1 MSNNLQ
7 DVAPSIHP
15 AAAPEG
21 RPTAIRHF
29 ILAAVALAA
38 SSAYLTR
45 HCIVVANTTI
55 QSELQFTTEQM
66 GWILAVFNI
75 GYFAFQVPGGALA
88 NRFGTRVALP
98 ALSVLWSMLAAW
110 TGSVSSYIPM
120 LLSRATFG
128 AAQAGLVPNTAKII
142 NDWIPVNRRGSSGAT
157 IGAAMSI
164 GAVITM
170 GLTAMLLE
178 HAHWR
183 TVYYMYSLV
192 GIVWAGGYFAF
203 AREKPSD
210 HPWVNP
216 QERALIAA
224 GRKGGVESGSGNNEC
239 SADDGTNTPIRL
251 TASVARVM
259 ATSTNMWAICGQAV
273 FRSAG
278 YVLFVSWFPAF
289 LEKGYGVTRQDSGLM
304 NMSPLLA
311 TILGTMTGGFIVDWL
326 LNRTGSKRISR
337 CGIAV
342 AGLGLCG
349 VFSLFAS
356 LASTPGQL
364 VTAIAIAALCS
375 GLAYASTWAAVMDMA
390 GDQTPVVIGVNNMAS
405 TLGAFVMPAAL
416 GYLIGDIERSGG
428 DWNQVIYLFAGV
440 HFAGSLCWLA
450 VRPDV
455 PLEGTEQGVPAGARN
470 R

>member
-1 MSNNLQ
+1 MDHNRGPRHPQVSNNLQ
-7 DVAPSIHP
+7 DASPSTCP
-15 AAAPEG
+15 AVSPEG

-88 NRFGTRVALP
+88 NRFGTRVSFP
-98 ALSVLWSMLAAW
+98 ALSILWSMLAAW

-128 AAQAGLVPNTAKII
+128 AAQAGLVPNTAKVI
-142 NDWIPVNRRGSSGAT
+142 NDWIPVQRRGSSGAT

-170 GLTAMLLE
+170 GLTAILLE

-183 TVYYMYSLV
+183 TVYYLYSLV
-192 GIVWAGGYFAF
+192 GIAWAGGYFAF

-210 HPWVNP
+210 HPWVNAL
-216 QERALIAA
+216 ERALIEA
-224 GRKGGVESGSGNNEC
+224 GREESTG
-239 SADDGTNTPIRL
+239 DDEPKKQSRL
-251 TASVARVM
+251 TVLVARAM
-259 ATSTNMWAICGQAV
+259 ATSTNMWAICGQAA

-326 LNRTGSKRISR
+326 LKRTGSKRISR

-349 VFSLFAS
+349 LFSLFAP
-356 LASTPGQL
+356 LTSTPGQL

-450 VRPDV
+450 IRPEV
-455 PLEGTEQGVPAGARN
+455 PITEKA
-470 R
+470 